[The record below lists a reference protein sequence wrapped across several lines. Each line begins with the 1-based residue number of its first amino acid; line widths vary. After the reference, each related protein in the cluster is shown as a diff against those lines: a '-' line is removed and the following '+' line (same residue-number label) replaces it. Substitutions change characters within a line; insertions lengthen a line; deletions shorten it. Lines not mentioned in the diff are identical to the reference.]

1 MGIFNRSI
9 PTYTVDT
16 ANKLRVTTPL
26 PEEEPNTYVDDAFDP
41 ILNQAVRDRLLKQWG
56 NPVSATLAGYYEM
69 LDNAFVGSTKQWGA
83 LGPGMGVLGTFGR
96 TMDKGG
102 DAIIGTLTEGVKGL
116 TGQGVESP
124 FHNIFVKDEDYTGGK
139 LLAAMGNSMAKMA
152 GAPELT
158 EEDFGGLWSVPSIG
172 LELATDPGIMG
183 GAMAKAG
190 GAVGKLSTS
199 EVLQNLGKSGRSP
212 LADVGQLLSNYDD
225 AMSKIALDV
234 TAPGTRQA
242 IEKFGNHFHQMFQ
255 QSSPENYANRLLRAK
270 SKEEFVETLRE
281 AKADPK
287 LVKYIDVEKAI
298 ADAKDKKFKELVKE
312 KLHKK
317 YTYKSAAEPEA
328 ATKVAKPVEPVEPDA
343 TKSPRHAIRKFVPNA
358 RYAKARMRE
367 DFEGYVDDIRTV
379 SSEFTTLASVKNV
392 KATTDA
398 ERVEAFARATEDTL
412 PKHADEMSETYER
425 SKQLQKDF
433 ESVAVNIRK
442 HALHDFIR
450 KNGFHPL
457 NDPEIK
463 TYDDT
468 SLKQRR
474 AFLDD
479 VHDNPFK
486 GRTDFVN
493 FQNEL
498 AKLDDIFKYEELPF
512 KKSPSGDVTPAYEL
526 LRYTDAAK
534 KGNLLDRYDVSEI
547 YRDNF
552 GLNPAYLEDG
562 GVPPASIKLSKYE
575 LDSKQ
580 AKHIEERLEQWKDS
594 FETAIKGT
602 KWEGTVKFPHVETPS
617 IWEDTV
623 HKPHLER
630 IYDKRAKAHAFLKQT
645 VALVDSA
652 YKKFIEGKFP
662 AVGLSTLKDS
672 AVKSVRDVLT
682 SDYKKLS
689 PEEQLD
695 FLVKHYQYFEDGTK
709 AVTATK
715 QNWFKAEVEKI
726 IEALDKKYP
735 VPIKHLQ
742 GSGRDSSGLY
752 AHEIK
757 AIEASSDEDVRR
769 ELTAFLRQLTDR
781 VNEPIVVR
789 HPITGGIVPFRDI
802 TPDVSDEPTTRFVKE
817 FIRKGKLGDISA
829 ITELFDKSEDEA
841 WEIIQKKHDALLH
854 RNEYRKRA
862 IDSLN
867 AHTAEYNAAID
878 YATGFAHTFPRK
890 NTVDVSS
897 EPEAVSNILQK
908 LANNPELITNAEYRL
923 PFEPEWLEELS
934 QAVADGVLDLETFA
948 SKDFRFISEDDIDL
962 VKELSTVGGFL
973 AWVERNVNNDAS
985 VNRIRR
991 IAEPYA
997 KAFENAPIS
1006 VSPSLIYNA
1015 RDVKTLT
1022 NLVAYSELEL
1032 KQILNEYGYLGELT
1046 DESGLW
1052 ELFNADPVI
1061 QQLFTPSYRTE
1072 QYISDLKLMLKEQG
1086 LRIPMDNERL
1096 RSNFFKFINEY
1107 PALKSALGVKD
1118 AFIKDLKKVVF
1129 GDDGLKW
1136 TWDVKQNKRIPKGT
1150 RKFTV
1155 QQQLLAMDKFT
1166 QHILNT
1172 IDPDTIRSVSKGS
1185 LPIKDLIDV
1194 YGLKAAL
1201 NPELIFNRK
1210 IVQWDPVG
1218 KKWERISKYNALA
1231 EEIALPNYRDGIEF
1245 TKSAVL
1251 AYLNSDFYTEL
1262 YRFAKNIQNTIF
1274 EPLRRHDP
1282 LLSVSSIDAATR
1294 LTPDIAG
1301 EVEAMGDLEYSG
1313 KGRSFAKSKGWAQA
1327 EAEARSKKE
1336 LGRLTDFGY
1345 TKDVNDALRSHVF
1358 AKSIRDVKQFV
1369 TPDTL
1374 KGFKRSTYKLRWGID
1389 RVAAKLGSL
1398 DLRDFME
1405 VKFNN
1410 LGILTIDG
1418 SNVPGLLKDYVAKYT
1433 HTPTEMLPSR
1443 FRPIRNYI
1451 SNAAT
1456 SAERTMRLKAL
1467 DALMNAEP
1475 NTTVSQ
1481 ILKDCGGVT
1490 NDIKYLFNKVDL
1502 TPHYVK
1508 DVTYNYQKSIGRK
1521 VIAENEALAELEAM
1535 NPLDLV
1541 DAEVRTYAQASA
1553 EEAFETAGVGEIA
1566 ETVHQMTDGKGPE
1579 HLKPKD
1585 VETLREAYGDDAVD
1599 VFSLIH
1605 KATVSDS
1612 NAKFTKTN
1620 TYDTAYGKA
1629 VAAKSAKLM
1638 KSETAA
1644 DDLRMYDM
1652 IQTLEHGDSLSYAA
1666 LMDELVTSG
1675 GHVGMRVG
1683 GERLATLRTSL
1694 TDFVNTV
1701 NSQLGTSVLKLHEVA
1716 GKKGTYLGVVFDVEN
1731 SKKILKSKFK
1741 TLKFKDES
1749 TVVFEAPA
1757 ALPESLRKFKESEA
1771 YAAND
1776 EFAREMSNYV
1786 QGIHSKL
1793 GFNYEPTPHV
1803 KHVLSDLDAKH
1814 APLLAEFYQDLNL
1827 DGLKELSNR
1836 LLNSDSFNHLYGTF
1850 GAVPFGRSL
1859 RGGNWRYNFDDYNTF
1874 DFTPDRVLSSSL
1886 SEGIL
1891 SNTNVQSFVGLFVN
1905 DNFKLN
1911 QYFKT
1916 VEELE
1921 DVLYARL
1928 ESGKMSGNLDNLDII
1943 APVYNE
1949 SGKVI
1954 RFQRFDK
1961 MSRSSLEKAL
1971 KTEDAII
1978 VPSHIV
1984 APLDA
1989 WCKKDAK
1996 MSNSIYR
2003 FFNRMFALPYKLGVL
2018 ANPGFLLGNVSDAY
2032 LKQAT
2037 TLSEKYGTSITE
2049 ELVRVAESI
2058 RDVQLLNNSAAKAYD
2073 KILQFFDKEKITVL
2087 PSERPMMV
2095 MNINPKARKRVV
2107 DFLNGKVIV
2116 KGKEVDI
2123 EQFLRPEEVDSM
2135 RLWLYINSNQPT
2147 VFSKTGFRDLSKED
2161 VQISSDDGFLSRIF
2175 YGSRHFNPNKPNTWG
2190 VFKNPATEGI
2200 FQVSESSETLFRS
2213 ANVLNALKHEGY
2225 DAAGLAKILGEGYDE
2240 AAAKKLHVDTVNAM
2254 NVMYNSNFNYEA
2266 QSELMDKIG
2275 YVVPFPT
2282 FFVKN
2287 FAYWMDLLV
2296 NNPEYIDSAITI
2308 QEGLWNDRDEEVS
2321 EDRFMAEAKGRGA
2334 VPISDGDDKGLS
2346 KFFKGIYKQTPL
2358 NSMFSAF
2365 NLLNHPIENLTNR
2378 VHPLI
2383 STPMQLAQAEMG
2395 ANSVGLATPEDAE
2408 DVKYRPYSFNQFE
2421 RNVKYPDEEFN
2432 SLNFLFHKLNPYD
2445 RTIGNAM
2452 RFPHKM
2458 FNRDVQLSDIV
2469 PSVFQPDF

>member
-26 PEEEPNTYVDDAFDP
+26 PEEEPNTYIDDAFDP
-41 ILNQAVRDRLLKQWG
+41 ILNQAVRNRLLKQWG
-56 NPVSATLAGYYEM
+56 NPISATLAGYYEM
-69 LDNAFVGSTKQWGA
+69 LDNAFVGSSKQWGA
-83 LGPGMGVLGTFGR
+83 LGPGMGVLGAFGR

-124 FHNIFVKDEDYTGGK
+124 FRNIFVKDEDYTGGR

-158 EEDFGGLWSVPSIG
+158 EEDFGGLWNVPSIG

-242 IEKFGNHFHQMFQ
+242 ITKFRNHLNQVFQ
-255 QSSPENYANRLLRAK
+255 HSSAENYANR
-270 SKEEFVETLRE
+270 TLRKAKNAEE
-281 AKADPK
+281 AFEVLKAAKNDPK
-287 LVKYIDVEKAI
+287 LKMQLALNASDDAAKNAAYATQYGVEDFNKHVDSVRKNNETFKSIRASRGITMPSPHIDVPNVLN
-298 ADAKDKKFKELVKE
+298 DELVFTNILDKQTQE
-312 KLHKK
+312 TLKA
-317 YTYKSAAEPEA
+317 TYKSLPQSE
-328 ATKVAKPVEPVEPDA
+328 KAKFLKDYSGYLK
-343 TKSPRHAIRKFVPNA
+343 TPNTPMA
-358 RYAKARMRE
+358 MR
-367 DFEGYVDDIRTV
+367 
-379 SSEFTTLASVKNV
+379 AS
-392 KATTDA
+392 
-398 ERVEAFARATEDTL
+398 
-412 PKHADEMSETYER
+412 DEQFQNY
-425 SKQLQKDF
+425 
-433 ESVAVNIRK
+433 
-442 HALHDFIR
+442 
-450 KNGFHPL
+450 
-457 NDPEIK
+457 IK
-463 TYDDT
+463 TT
-468 SLKQRR
+468 
-474 AFLDD
+474 
-479 VHDNPFK
+479 
-486 GRTDFVN
+486 
-493 FQNEL
+493 
-498 AKLDDIFKYEELPF
+498 
-512 KKSPSGDVTPAYEL
+512 
-526 LRYTDAAK
+526 
-534 KGNLLDRYDVSEI
+534 
-547 YRDNF
+547 
-552 GLNPAYLEDG
+552 
-562 GVPPASIKLSKYE
+562 
-575 LDSKQ
+575 
-580 AKHIEERLEQWKDS
+580 
-594 FETAIKGT
+594 
-602 KWEGTVKFPHVETPS
+602 
-617 IWEDTV
+617 
-623 HKPHLER
+623 
-630 IYDKRAKAHAFLKQT
+630 
-645 VALVDSA
+645 
-652 YKKFIEGKFP
+652 
-662 AVGLSTLKDS
+662 
-672 AVKSVRDVLT
+672 
-682 SDYKKLS
+682 YKKLS
-689 PEEQLD
+689 PDEKLEFLATHSDYFKNGNAEQMAKRQAWYKKETNSL
-695 FLVKHYQYFEDGTK
+695 LKTLK
-709 AVTATK
+709 T
-715 QNWFKAEVEKI
+715 
-726 IEALDKKYP
+726 KYP
-735 VPIKHLQ
+735 VKTLPESEVAHPVKTNIALPTELEYRHALDTISKT
-742 GSGRDSSGLY
+742 SADSSKEYAKLNALRKQLSKLSVELEDLKEYADNDWVPYRKYRSVKKKYDILLEVYENTRSELTSKFGNATDEAYSIVEAYEHGSSTRFTKPVKDSVLKVVEATNAPDVLKELDSLHDTMLDVRKVKPSLDSKLSNASFEDIESVDKPTERFLQTFFGAERGNDVDIFKKLY
-752 AHEIK
+752 NMSDEEAWK
-757 AIEASSDEDVRR
+757 TLTDYFDRRTRIENYLDTFSKNMEEYTLNYNVTVDEAARRISTAPRKGVPSSSSDFE
-769 ELTAFLRQLTDR
+769 
-781 VNEPIVVR
+781 I
-789 HPITGGIVPFRDI
+789 
-802 TPDVSDEPTTRFVKE
+802 VSDTMR
-817 FIRKGKLGDISA
+817 
-829 ITELFDKSEDEA
+829 
-841 WEIIQKKHDALLH
+841 
-854 RNEYRKRA
+854 
-862 IDSLN
+862 
-867 AHTAEYNAAID
+867 
-878 YATGFAHTFPRK
+878 
-890 NTVDVSS
+890 
-897 EPEAVSNILQK
+897 K
-908 LANNPELITNAEYRL
+908 LADDLALDNPKILTNEEYPL
-923 PFEPEWLEELS
+923 
-934 QAVADGVLDLETFA
+934 
-948 SKDFRFISEDDIDL
+948 DIDL
-962 VKELSTVGGFL
+962 DSEGLRNLSNFIAQGPDLRDYLKRLRKKGFVKGNRKAVAEYLDILDEYGITTKELELIDTYDMYTVDGFL
-973 AWVERNVNNDAS
+973 TYVSHNVDGYTAAYNIIHRLVDGKPQ
-985 VNRIRR
+985 I
-991 IAEPYA
+991 
-997 KAFENAPIS
+997 FEDSPIS
-1006 VSPSLIYNA
+1006 VSPSVLYNT
-1015 RDVKTLT
+1015 RDAKIIRNAVAYLEVNLKNILKDYGLFEKASSRDLFWETINKDPVLQSLFTPQWRVDEYLDTLT
-1022 NLVAYSELEL
+1022 LMFKKQGLSVPNETLLRENFFNEINKYPKLKQLLGVEDAFIQDASNVFFGHKGNGKHKYTLQRQLLALDRFTEHVLDTVDPYFLSNITKNSDDVAALIDKYGLETVVNHPESIFKGVVKKNVGSAHGEAYTAAMERIRKTAIALAHGDVYSEL
-1032 KQILNEYGYLGELT
+1032 Y
-1046 DESGLW
+1046 
-1052 ELFNADPVI
+1052 
-1061 QQLFTPSYRTE
+1061 
-1072 QYISDLKLMLKEQG
+1072 
-1086 LRIPMDNERL
+1086 
-1096 RSNFFKFINEY
+1096 KF
-1107 PALKSALGVKD
+1107 AKD
-1118 AFIKDLKKVVF
+1118 A
-1129 GDDGLKW
+1129 
-1136 TWDVKQNKRIPKGT
+1136 Q
-1150 RKFTV
+1150 
-1155 QQQLLAMDKFT
+1155 
-1166 QHILNT
+1166 
-1172 IDPDTIRSVSKGS
+1172 
-1185 LPIKDLIDV
+1185 
-1194 YGLKAAL
+1194 
-1201 NPELIFNRK
+1201 
-1210 IVQWDPVG
+1210 
-1218 KKWERISKYNALA
+1218 ER
-1231 EEIALPNYRDGIEF
+1231 
-1245 TKSAVL
+1245 
-1251 AYLNSDFYTEL
+1251 
-1262 YRFAKNIQNTIF
+1262 IF
-1274 EPLRRHDP
+1274 EPLKMKLP
-1282 LLSVSSIDAATR
+1282 KEGL
-1294 LTPDIAG
+1294 
-1301 EVEAMGDLEYSG
+1301 SG
-1313 KGRSFAKSKGWAQA
+1313 KVINKLKFAPDSKAA
-1327 EAEARSKKE
+1327 KE
-1336 LGRLTDFGY
+1336 LKSLQRADSTDIL
-1345 TKDVNDALRSHVF
+1345 NDYLREHDAIHSIADARQF
-1358 AKSIRDVKQFV
+1358 AFSDKSNMYG
-1369 TPDTL
+1369 P
-1374 KGFKRSTYKLRWGID
+1374 W
-1389 RVAAKLGSL
+1389 RVGENAYADKSL
-1398 DLRDFME
+1398 NEYVE

-1410 LGILTIDG
+1410 IGPLKLSG
-1418 SNVPGLLKDYVAKYT
+1418 STLPGKIRKYSKLRDKSYVPKDVY
-1433 HTPTEMLPSR
+1433 
-1443 FRPIRNYI
+1443 PIRQYLN
-1451 SNAAT
+1451 NAG
-1456 SAERTMRLKAL
+1456 SDLMELERRKSVLRAIAKA
-1467 DALMNAEP
+1467 DP
-1475 NTTVSQ
+1475 NDTLGH
-1481 ILKDCGGVT
+1481 ILKDVGGV
-1490 NDIKYLFNKVDL
+1490 DDSVKHLFNKTDL
-1502 TPHYVK
+1502 TPKYVDDIAYDYHK
-1508 DVTYNYQKSIGRK
+1508 SVGNKIISENEIVSEISEQPPKNLVDNRLPTYNQTLTRDVYKAAG
-1521 VIAENEALAELEAM
+1521 LEQLSFDIDDM
-1535 NPLDLV
+1535 
-1541 DAEVRTYAQASA
+1541 S
-1553 EEAFETAGVGEIA
+1553 G
-1566 ETVHQMTDGKGPE
+1566 GKGFE
-1579 HLKPKD
+1579 HLEPED
-1585 VETLREAYGDDAVD
+1585 VETLRETYGDDAVD
-1599 VFSLIH
+1599 LFSLIH

-1620 TYDTAYGKA
+1620 TYDTVYGKA
-1629 VAAKSAKLM
+1629 IAEKSAKLM
-1638 KSETAA
+1638 KSKTAS

-1701 NSQLGTSVLKLHEVA
+1701 NSQLGTSVLKLHEVT
-1716 GKKGTYLGVVFDVEN
+1716 GKKGTYLGVVFDVKN

-1741 TLKFKDES
+1741 TLKFADDS
-1749 TVVFEAPA
+1749 VVVFEAPA

-1771 YAAND
+1771 YTAND

-1886 SEGIL
+1886 SEGVL

-1949 SGKVI
+1949 SGKVL

-1961 MSRSSLEKAL
+1961 TSRSSLEKAL

-1996 MSNSIYR
+1996 MSNRIYR
-2003 FFNRMFALPYKLGVL
+2003 FFNRMFALPYKIGVL
-2018 ANPGFLLGNVSDAY
+2018 ANPGFFLGNVNDAY

-2037 TLSEKYGTSITE
+2037 TLSEKYGTSVAE

-2058 RDVQLLNNSAAKAYD
+2058 RDVQHLNNSAAKAYD

-2087 PSERPMMV
+2087 PSERPMMA
-2095 MNINPKARKRVV
+2095 MNINPKARKKVV

-2147 VFSKTGFRDLSKED
+2147 VFSKNGFRDLSKED

-2175 YGSRHFNPNKPNTWG
+2175 YGSHHFNPNKPSTWG

-2308 QEGLWNDRDEEVS
+2308 QEGLWSDRDEEVS

-2365 NLLNHPIENLTNR
+2365 NLLNHPVENLTNR

-2383 STPMQLAQAEMG
+2383 STPIQLAQAEMG
-2395 ANSVGLATPEDAE
+2395 VNNVGLATPEDAE

-2445 RTIGNAM
+2445 RTIGNTM
-2452 RFPHKM
+2452 RLPHKIY
-2458 FNRDVQLSDIV
+2458 NRDVQLSDIA